1 MIGANVEGTNTLDTN
16 GLDLQRGSRM
26 KRYIKTLLPITAILA
41 LVLAAIACSSADEAA
56 PAAPAA
62 TAVPVAKQAAGAGTT
77 GQQPALPAAATP
89 VPAAEVELTYLAAPE
104 DGPQRGGWLEYGF
117 AANPPH
123 LDLHQSGTTNNCTPQ
138 CPLFDLLVMNDPTD
152 AGRGI
157 IAQGLATS
165 WEVSSDG
172 KTFTFPLREGVK
184 FHDGAPMTSA
194 DVKATFDRI
203 IFPPD
208 HVSSRRQALFAAVAD
223 DGVQAPDDFTF
234 RLVLKEAR
242 AADFILNAFA
252 TGFNVI
258 VRKQTLD
265 DNNSDLRTIPNYP
278 GTGPYRYKEHR
289 DAEFW
294 RIEAN
299 PDYWNPNLPYL
310 DGINVYHMP
319 DSQTKIAAFL
329 AKKSD
334 YARVIDPKSYHEWV
348 ADTPEGMKLHR
359 YSQTTVQGIW
369 MKQDTGGPLSDVR
382 VRRAINLIIDRDA
395 MEDSVFKTVSLNGF
409 GCGYVF
415 RWSPWASSY
424 EDLRKRPTCVPTAEK
439 GPYLEE
445 AKALLEEAGYGDG
458 LDLSIKYAN
467 TDHYA
472 VWGPVI
478 AQLLTEQGIN
488 IKQSPLD
495 GPVAIQSIQD
505 GNFDLAV
512 SYAVF
517 PFGDPSSYM
526 RAWYG
531 CGSTENYG
539 GFCDA
544 GVDALLDKIDSELD
558 TTKRKEYVT
567 ELDALLEEKVP
578 FATAAWEEF
587 ADAYWEYVHGQ
598 TGEYS
603 VGIYNAERRGTWWL
617 DQNSPHFPR

>member
-1 MIGANVEGTNTLDTN
+1 MSIRIKLLLPFMTIGA
-16 GLDLQRGSRM
+16 
-26 KRYIKTLLPITAILA
+26 IALA
-41 LVLAAIACSSADEAA
+41 LTACSSAPQATQEEAPAAASQAAPA
-56 PAAPAA
+56 PAAP
-62 TAVPVAKQAAGAGTT
+62 TSKQAAGAGTT

-89 VPAAEVELTYLAAPE
+89 APAMEVETAYLMAPE

-123 LDLHQSGTTNNCTPQ
+123 LDMHQSGTTNNCTPQ

-152 AGRGI
+152 PDRGI
-157 IAQGLATS
+157 IAQGLAMS
-165 WEVSSDG
+165 WEISPDST
-172 KTFTFPLREGVK
+172 TFTFPLREGVR
-184 FHDGAPMTSA
+184 FHDGADMTSA

-208 HVSSRRQALFAAVAD
+208 HVSSRRQALFSAVAD
-223 DGVQAPDDFTF
+223 DGVQAPDDYTF
-234 RLVLKEAR
+234 RLVLKEPR
-242 AADFILNAFA
+242 PADFILNSLAN
-252 TGFNVI
+252 GFNVI

-278 GTGPYRYKEHR
+278 GTGPYRYLEHR

-294 RIEAN
+294 KIEAN
-299 PDYWNPNLPYL
+299 PDYWNPELPYL

-319 DSQTKIAAFL
+319 DAQTKIAAFL
-329 AKKSD
+329 AKQSD
-334 YARVIDPKSYHEWV
+334 YARVLDPKSYHDWL

-369 MKQDTGGPLSDVR
+369 MKQDTGGPLSDAR
-382 VRRAINLIIDRDA
+382 VRKAINLMIDRDA
-395 MEDSVFKTVSLNGF
+395 MEDSVFKTVSFNGF

-415 RWSPWASSY
+415 RWSPWASPY
-424 EDLRKRPTCVPTAEK
+424 DDLRARNTCVATADK
-439 GPYLEE
+439 GPYFEE
-445 AKALLEEAGYGDG
+445 AQRLLEEAGYGDG
-458 LDLSIKYAN
+458 LDLSIKYS
-467 TDHYA
+467 TQGHYA
-472 VWGPVI
+472 VWGPLI
-478 AQLLTEQGIN
+478 AQMLGEQGIN
-488 IKQSPLD
+488 VEQIPLD

-517 PFGDPSSYM
+517 PFGDPSAYM

-539 GFCDA
+539 GFCNDD
-544 GVDALLDKIDSELD
+544 VDALLDKIDSELD
-558 TTKRKEYVT
+558 TVKRKGYVT
-567 ELDALLEEKVP
+567 ELDLLLEEQVP

-587 ADAYWEYVHGQ
+587 ADAYWEYVRGH

-617 DQNSPHFPR
+617 DQNSPHYPR

>member
-1 MIGANVEGTNTLDTN
+1 MSIRIKLLLPFMIIGA
-16 GLDLQRGSRM
+16 
-26 KRYIKTLLPITAILA
+26 IA
-41 LVLAAIACSSADEAA
+41 LVLTACSSAPQATQEEAPAAASQAAPA
-56 PAAPAA
+56 PAAP
-62 TAVPVAKQAAGAGTT
+62 TSKQAAGAGTT

-89 VPAAEVELTYLAAPE
+89 APAMEVETAYLMAPE

-123 LDLHQSGTTNNCTPQ
+123 LDMHQSGTTNNCTPQ

-152 AGRGI
+152 PDRGI
-157 IAQGLATS
+157 IAQGLARS
-165 WEVSSDG
+165 WEISPDST
-172 KTFTFPLREGVK
+172 TFTFPLREGVR
-184 FHDGAPMTSA
+184 FHDGADMTSA

-208 HVSSRRQALFAAVAD
+208 HVSSRRQALFSAVED
-223 DGVQAPDDFTF
+223 DGVQAPDDYTF
-234 RLVLKEAR
+234 RLVLKEPR
-242 AADFILNAFA
+242 PADFILNSLAN
-252 TGFNVI
+252 GFNVI

-278 GTGPYRYKEHR
+278 GTGPYRYVEHR

-294 RIEAN
+294 KIEAN
-299 PDYWNPNLPYL
+299 PDYWNPELPYL

-319 DSQTKIAAFL
+319 DAQTKIAAFL
-329 AKKSD
+329 AKQSD
-334 YARVIDPKSYHEWV
+334 YARVLDPKSYHDWL

-382 VRRAINLIIDRDA
+382 VRKAINLIIDRDA
-395 MEDSVFKTVSLNGF
+395 MEDSVFKTVSFNGF

-415 RWSPWASSY
+415 RWSPWASPY
-424 EDLRKRPTCVPTAEK
+424 DDLRARDTCVATADK
-439 GPYLEE
+439 GPYFEE
-445 AKALLEEAGYGDG
+445 AQRLLEEAGYGDG
-458 LDLSIKYAN
+458 LDLSIKYS
-467 TDHYA
+467 TQGHYA
-472 VWGPVI
+472 VWGPLI
-478 AQLLTEQGIN
+478 AQMLGEQGIN
-488 IKQSPLD
+488 VEQIPLD

-517 PFGDPSSYM
+517 PFGDPSAYM

-539 GFCDA
+539 GFCNDD
-544 GVDALLDKIDSELD
+544 VDTLLDNIDSELD
-558 TTKRKEYVT
+558 TVKRKGYVT
-567 ELDALLEEKVP
+567 ELDLLLEEQVP

-587 ADAYWEYVHGQ
+587 ADAYWEYVRGH

-617 DQNSPHFPR
+617 DQNSPHYPR